1 MTKYTP
7 LQTLA
12 KVHSQLWWNI
22 RLVGSIE
29 VQLDEGSESW
39 NDLVEV
45 EKVLRCT
52 VAQLDVIIRRERD
65 KQPNQGNLRRARDF
79 ALKASVAKA
88 SEPVIAV
95 VKDGV
100 LTPSHK

>member
-29 VQLDEGSESW
+29 IMLGPESESW
-39 NDLVEV
+39 NDLIDV

-52 VAQLDVIIRRERD
+52 VAQLDVIIRREREKTSD
-65 KQPNQGNLRRARDF
+65 HRNIRLAEDF
-79 ALKASVAKA
+79 ALKAKVAKA
-88 SEPVIAV
+88 SPIVAF
-95 VKDGV
+95 DGKNFYK
-100 LTPSHK
+100 PQSHK